1 MKMKALWR
9 RHFVGSIYERC
20 RSSTRRNVISW
31 VQSYNKNGHNSE
43 RGQLSPVQMERRR
56 RNIVICTD
64 IFTNP
69 CRFSS
74 RATAQ
79 RSPPVQRAE
88 RSTISLV
95 SSIVKL
101 APSRKNH
108 SNFANFP
115 RAIKGLIALEN
126 LKIQPKFKGY
136 YVTKYTLPAMSVTI
150 SDTQDEFGVQLRI
163 NWRSRSAHF
172 CNKNFP
178 TNIFLLNIR
187 VFLLNM
193 NPLPQMLEYFYA
205 CYFMNHCKMSFRT
218 PHKTNKTRLINR
230 EINLKENRQIW
241 SKIKKCLVRLLCCW
255 YETNLTKAL

>member
-95 SSIVKL
+95 SSIAKL

-108 SNFANFP
+108 SNLANFP
-115 RAIKGLIALEN
+115 KAIKGLIALEN
-126 LKIQPKFKGY
+126 LKIQRILRYK
-136 YVTKYTLPAMSVTI
+136 VYT
-150 SDTQDEFGVQLRI
+150 DCHECYDFR
-163 NWRSRSAHF
+163 H
-172 CNKNFP
+172 
-178 TNIFLLNIR
+178 IR
-187 VFLLNM
+187 W
-193 NPLPQMLEYFYA
+193 
-205 CYFMNHCKMSFRT
+205 
-218 PHKTNKTRLINR
+218 
-230 EINLKENRQIW
+230 IW
-241 SKIKKCLVRLLCCW
+241 HTVADKVKIKIGALL
-255 YETNLTKAL
+255 